1 MESTKTV
8 SFASAPKTKYE
19 RIQTQTTTTTT
30 AETLDTEKS
39 NLRRRSSILSNDS
52 HPSSHYFPEENQ
64 FQDEPE
70 NNHGEHE
77 DFDRA
82 IEKTSSSNG
91 VGFWEYVSVLA
102 RHPSYRAYLA
112 SHLCQNLGD
121 YFVRIANVLVVEEF
135 ATRNEKDGSG
145 SALAYVTL
153 ARLLP
158 SAIFALVGGVL
169 ADNLNKR
176 NLMVIVDCISGFV
189 VLGYLL
195 AINYESLPLLYAVT
209 VLRSALSATY
219 YPSATGI
226 VVELVAGGNKPNDA
240 KGFSTTRRDLQL
252 AVTLNSWAWGGSVI
266 IGGLLAGKLAAL
278 LGFKACYFIDCATY
292 LTSAMLVARGIKPD
306 YRKHSSRD
314 EGNRNS
320 DSSRDETIP
329 KPNTCDNQSLLGY
342 LVACGFGWM
351 VFAKPS
357 ASMIWGIED
366 IVGAQF
372 ATVFDDNGN
381 EDTALSSIHMGVLF
395 STIGL
400 GW

>member
-19 RIQTQTTTTTT
+19 RIQTQTTTTTEGLE
-30 AETLDTEKS
+30 AEQLSSSHIETTKSIIPKS
-39 NLRRRSSILSNDS
+39 NLRRRSSIISNES
-52 HPSSHYFPEENQ
+52 HPSSQSFREENQ

-70 NNHGEHE
+70 NNHGE
-77 DFDRA
+77 
-82 IEKTSSSNG
+82 SNNG

-121 YFVRIANVLVVEEF
+121 YFVRIANVLVVEAF
-135 ATRNEKDGSG
+135 ATSNGDDDSG

-158 SAIFALVGGVL
+158 NAIFALVGGVL

-176 NLMVIVDCISGFV
+176 NLMVTVDCISGFV

-226 VVELVAGGNKPNDA
+226 VVELVAGGNEPSDA
-240 KGFSTTRRDLQL
+240 KAFSTRRDLQL

-266 IGGLLAGKLAAL
+266 IGGLLAGKLAAM
-278 LGFKACYFIDCATY
+278 LGLKACYFIDCGKE
-292 LTSAMLVARGIKPD
+292 L
-306 YRKHSSRD
+306 
-314 EGNRNS
+314 
-320 DSSRDETIP
+320 
-329 KPNTCDNQSLLGY
+329 
-342 LVACGFGWM
+342 
-351 VFAKPS
+351 
-357 ASMIWGIED
+357 
-366 IVGAQF
+366 
-372 ATVFDDNGN
+372 
-381 EDTALSSIHMGVLF
+381 
-395 STIGL
+395 
-400 GW
+400 